1 MIASGGFPEPL
12 GRLLPVTAEISANG
26 HLVIGGCDTVELAA
40 EFGTPLYVY
49 DERHLRER
57 CAQYREAFTAQS
69 ESARVVFAGKSFCTL
84 AMCKLVAEEGLFLDV
99 ASGGELATGLAAGF
113 PAERIYFHGN
123 NKSEREITDALD
135 AGVGRIVIDSFEE
148 LERVASFGGG
158 NAVRPQVMLRITP
171 GIEAHTHEFI
181 RTGQLDSKFGFGVE
195 DGVAMRAIKL
205 ASEEDR
211 IDLVGVHAHIGSQ
224 IFLLHSYAKAVEVM
238 IDFLA
243 SVSSDLGVT
252 LGELNLGGGLGIA
265 YTADDTPETIEG
277 YASTIVGEVRRCAAE
292 RGIAEPAVAVEPG
305 RSITGNAAVT
315 LYEVGTIKEV
325 PGIRTY
331 VAVDGGMSDNLRPML
346 YDAQYEALIA
356 DRAGDVRDQIA
367 TIAGKHCESGD
378 VLIKDARLPSDL
390 KTGEILATP
399 ATGAYGWVMSNN
411 YNAVPRPA
419 VIFVADGGARVV
431 VRRETYDD
439 LLRNQEP

>member
-1 MIASGGFPEPL
+1 M
-12 GRLLPVTAEISANG
+12 TAAISADG
-26 HLVIGGCDTVELAA
+26 HLTIGGCDTVELAR

-49 DERHLRER
+49 DEAHLRDR
-57 CAQYREAFTAQS
+57 CGQYRDSFAAEA
-69 ESARVVFAGKSFCTL
+69 ESARVIFAGKSFCTL
-84 AMCKLVAEEGLFLDV
+84 AMCRLVAEEGLYLDV
-99 ASGGELATGLAAGF
+99 ASGGELATALAAGF

-123 NKSEREITDALD
+123 NKSESEICEALVAD
-135 AGVGRIVIDSFEE
+135 VGRIVIDSFEE
-148 LERVASFGGG
+148 LARVAHLAREHG
-158 NAVRPQVMLRITP
+158 VRPRVLLRITP

-195 DGVAMRAIKL
+195 DGVAARAIKT
-205 ASEEDR
+205 AAEEPAVE
-211 IDLVGVHAHIGSQ
+211 LVGVHAHIGSQ
-224 IFLLHSYAKAVEVM
+224 IFLLHSYAKAVDVM

-243 SVSSDLGVT
+243 ETKANLGVD
-252 LGELNLGGGLGIA
+252 LAELNLGGGLGIA
-265 YTADDTPETIEG
+265 YTADDTPETIAG
-277 YASTIVGEVRRCAAE
+277 YASTIVGEARRHAAE
-292 RGIAEPAVAVEPG
+292 RGIAEPMVAVEPG

-346 YDAQYEALIA
+346 YGAQYEALTA
-356 DRAGDVRDQIA
+356 NRAHEERTREV

-378 VLIKDARLPSDL
+378 VLIKDARLGAGLAVGD
-390 KTGEILATP
+390 IIATP

-419 VIFVADGGARVV
+419 VVFVADGRARVV
-431 VRRETYDD
+431 VHRESYDD

>member
-1 MIASGGFPEPL
+1 MGARFPEGL
-12 GRLLPVTAEISANG
+12 GEILPMTAEISSSG
-26 HLVIGGCDTVELAA
+26 HLVIGGCDTVELAR
-40 EFGTPLYVY
+40 EFGTPLFVY
-49 DERHLRER
+49 DEAHLRDR
-57 CAQYREAFTAQS
+57 CSQFRDSFAAES

-84 AMCKLVAEEGLFLDV
+84 AMCRLVAEEGLYLDV
-99 ASGGELATGLAAGF
+99 ASGGELAVALAAGF
-113 PAERIYFHGN
+113 PPERIYFHGN
-123 NKSEREITDALD
+123 NKSETEIREALEAD
-135 AGVGRIVIDSFEE
+135 VGRIVIDSFEE
-148 LERVASFGGG
+148 LGRIAHLAAERS
-158 NAVRPQVMLRITP
+158 VRPQVLLRITP

-195 DGVAMRAIKL
+195 DGVALRAIEIAAGEPAVEL
-205 ASEEDR
+205 M
-211 IDLVGVHAHIGSQ
+211 GVHAHIGSQ
-224 IFLLHSYAKAVEVM
+224 IFLLHSYAKAVDVM
-238 IDFLA
+238 IDFVAQVKA
-243 SVSSDLGVT
+243 SLGVE
-252 LGELNLGGGLGIA
+252 LAELNLGGGLGIA
-265 YTADDTPETIEG
+265 YTADDTPETIAG
-277 YASTIVGEVRRCAAE
+277 YASTIVGEARRHAAE
-292 RGIAEPAVAVEPG
+292 RGITEPVIAVEPG

-346 YDAQYEALIA
+346 YGAQYEALTA
-356 DRAGDVRDQIA
+356 SRAGEARTREV

-378 VLIKDARLPSDL
+378 VLIKDARLGADL
-390 KTGEILATP
+390 TVGDIVATP

-419 VIFVADGGARVV
+419 VVFVAGGRARIV